1 MQLTFEQMPA
11 ALQQIQKSIDLLNE
25 KIDRLE
31 ASQPVNEPPITGEVL
46 RKRLQI
52 SRPTEIDM
60 RKRGKLPYLI
70 VNGQYRYHWPTV
82 FNAISKNNR

>member
-1 MQLTFEQMPA
+1 MTAITFEKMPQ
-11 ALQQIQKSIDLLNE
+11 ALQMMQACIDTLNE

-46 RKRLQI
+46 RARLQI

-60 RKRGKLPYLI
+60 RKRGKLPYLM

-82 FNAISKNNR
+82 LKAITNK

>member
-1 MQLTFEQMPA
+1 MQTITFEQMPQ
-11 ALQQIQKSIDLLNE
+11 ALQMMQATINTLNE

-46 RKRLQI
+46 RKRLNI

-60 RKRGKLPYLI
+60 RKRGKLPYLM
-70 VNGQYRYHWPTV
+70 VNGHYRYNWQAV
-82 FNAISKNNR
+82 LKALSNK

>member
-1 MQLTFEQMPA
+1 MQTITFEHMPQAMQNILA
-11 ALQQIQKSIDLLNE
+11 AVDRLSAQF
-25 KIDRLE
+25 DRLE
-31 ASQPVNEPPITGEVL
+31 ASQPVNEPPITGEEL

-60 RKRGKLPYLI
+60 RKRGKLPYLT

-82 FNAISKNNR
+82 LKALSKA